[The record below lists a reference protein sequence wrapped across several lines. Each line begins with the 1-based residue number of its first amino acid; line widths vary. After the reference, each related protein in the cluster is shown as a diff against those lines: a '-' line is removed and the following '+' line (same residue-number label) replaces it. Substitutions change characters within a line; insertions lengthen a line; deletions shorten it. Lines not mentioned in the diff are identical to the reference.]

1 MTAKSINNNRGFTLV
16 ELMVAMLLSGMVIA
30 AIYITFK
37 AQRESYYVQDEVA
50 AMQQNLRAAMTMM
63 VPEIR
68 MAGYDPTGNA
78 TCAAIVQADG
88 PLFHFRLDE
97 NGDRDC
103 GETDDDITYGF
114 TSTADDDGGSR
125 DGIADAGADDLGRRD
140 VGGDFLDLAE
150 FIHAIGFAYAYDADD
165 DGDLDVSANG
175 HVIWAVDL
183 GGGGDWDRL
192 DRDDD
197 GDIDADDDT
206 NNDGVIS
213 GADINTNAADTGT
226 TIVLADIRAVRIWIL
241 ARSENQDL
249 DFSNTATYVVGE
261 NVITPNDNYRRR
273 LMETAVLC
281 RNMGL

>member
-1 MTAKSINNNRGFTLV
+1 MTEKNSINNKGFTLV

-63 VPEIR
+63 VPDIR

-103 GETDDDITYGF
+103 GETNDDIAYGF
-114 TSTADDDGGSR
+114 GPGVDNPR
-125 DGIADAGADDLGRRD
+125 NGIADAGAGDLGRKD
-140 VGGDFLDLAE
+140 VGGSFDDLAE
-150 FIHAIGFAYAYDADD
+150 FIHAIGFAYAYDNDD

-175 HVIWAVDL
+175 NVIWAIDQD
-183 GGGGDWDRL
+183 GDGDWDRL
-192 DRDDD
+192 DADDD
-197 GDIDADDDT
+197 GDIDDEGVVGT
-206 NNDGVIS
+206 GVI
-213 GADINTNAADTGT
+213 NAVDTGT
-226 TIVLADIRAVRIWIL
+226 PFVLADIRAVRIWVL
-241 ARSENQDL
+241 ARSENPDD